1 MPLPSPRLDDRE
13 FQDLVDDAKRHVMRR
28 CPEWTDH
35 NVADPGVTLIE
46 TFAFMTDQ
54 LLYRLNR
61 VPDRLYVRFLDLIG
75 LRMLPPTAATV
86 PVTFWLS
93 APPEGSFT
101 VPAQTRVS
109 TFRTDTSDPIVF
121 ATVADLTLPACVL
134 TALATRGAD
143 SDEATDHSRRLEF
156 GTNVTAFST
165 RPVPGDTLLLGLD
178 TAVPGA
184 AVRLDFVGES
194 EGVGVNPRRPPLVW
208 EAATASGW
216 DLCEIESDVTG
227 GLNTDGALVLH
238 VPASHEN
245 TVELG
250 MARGWLRARVVEP
263 EEGQPPYSASP
274 VAARLSAATVGGTVT
289 ATHAELVRAEV
300 FGESEG
306 VPGLRFPLTRTPVL
320 AAPEQTLVEV
330 SSAEGWQVWTLV
342 EHFGQSGP
350 ADRHVVLD
358 PRSGELAFGPLVR
371 QPDGSARQHG
381 AVPDKG
387 ETVRISYA
395 IGGGREGNVTA
406 GAIATLRSSIP
417 YVTSVTNRVSAQ
429 GGTDPETLE
438 EAKERGPLLLRSR
451 SRAVTA
457 EDYEVLARA
466 AAPEAA
472 RVRAVAADGEGV
484 PAGSVKILVVPA
496 APNER
501 GRVRLDD
508 LIPGEDTLA
517 RMAARLEETRV
528 LGSRVHLEPPRYRGV
543 TVVAR
548 LIGRPAADPTRIRE
562 DALDALY
569 TLLNPLPGGGPDG
582 AGWPFGRPVQL
593 GELFS
598 VLQGVRGVELIE
610 EIRLFSADPV
620 TGRRGGEVSR
630 VEVDKHSL
638 VFSFEHKVRVEVN

>member
-1 MPLPSPRLDDRE
+1 MPLPSPRLDDRG

-35 NVADPGVTLIE
+35 NIADPGVTLIE

-54 LLYRLNR
+54 MLYRLNR

-75 LRMLPPTAATV
+75 LRMLPPTAAAV

-93 APPEGSFT
+93 TPPEGSFT
-101 VPAQTRVS
+101 VPARTRVS
-109 TFRTDTSDPIVF
+109 TFRSTDDPVVF
-121 ATVADLTLPACVL
+121 ATVADLTLPACTL
-134 TALATRGAD
+134 TALATRGAEE
-143 SDEATDHSRRLEF
+143 DEATDHSRRLEF
-156 GTNVTAFST
+156 GTDVTAFST
-165 RPVPGDTLLLGLD
+165 RPMPGDTLLLGLD
-178 TAVPGA
+178 TAAPGA

-194 EGVGVNPRRPPLVW
+194 EGVGVNPNRPPLVW
-208 EAATASGW
+208 EAAVGTGW
-216 DLCEIESDVTG
+216 DPCEVDSDATG
-227 GLNTDGALVLH
+227 GLNTDGPLVLH
-238 VPASHEN
+238 VPATHEN
-245 TVELG
+245 TVVLG
-250 MARGWLRARVVEP
+250 LARGWLRARVVEP
-263 EEGQPPYSASP
+263 EDGQPPYSASP
-274 VAARLSAATVGGTVT
+274 VVRRLSASTVGGTVT
-289 ATHAELVRAEV
+289 ATHAEIVSVEV
-300 FGESEG
+300 LGETEG
-306 VPGLRFPLTRTPVL
+306 VPGARFSLARAPVL
-320 AAPEQTLVEV
+320 SAAGQTRVEV
-330 SSAEGWQVWTLV
+330 SSAEGWQQWELV

-350 ADRHVVLD
+350 RDRHVVLD
-358 PRSGELAFGPLVR
+358 PRSAELAFGPLVR
-371 QPDGSARQHG
+371 QSDGSARQHG

-387 ETVRISYA
+387 ESVRITYA
-395 IGGGREGNVTA
+395 VGGGRVGNVTA

-417 YVTSVTNRVSAQ
+417 YVTSVVNRVSAQ

-472 RVRAVAADGEGV
+472 RVRAVAADGKEV

-496 APNER
+496 APSER

-543 TVVAR
+543 TVVSR
-548 LIGRPAADPTRIRE
+548 LIGRPANDPARIRE

-582 AGWPFGRPVQL
+582 NGWPFGRPVQL
-593 GELFS
+593 GELYS
-598 VLQGVRGVELIE
+598 VLQGIRGVELVE

-620 TGRRGGEVSR
+620 SGRRGGEVTR